1 MVDHR
6 DARDYTT
13 TRLRNE
19 ADELLGQTKR
29 EPNAEA
35 RREMFERAD
44 LLERTADMLDMA
56 SQ

>member
-35 RREMFERAD
+35 RREMLERAD